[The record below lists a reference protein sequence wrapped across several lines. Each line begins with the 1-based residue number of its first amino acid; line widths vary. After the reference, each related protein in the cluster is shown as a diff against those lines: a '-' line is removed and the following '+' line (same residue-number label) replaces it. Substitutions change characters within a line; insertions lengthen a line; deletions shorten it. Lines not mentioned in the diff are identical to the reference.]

1 MYKLIRTYQN
11 IVLLG
16 FELCFNLVLVHK
28 DLEEH
33 FFVRILNFG
42 LTFFFE
48 GRTKPSNGGRK
59 KNKVGEEKKNLGE

>member
-1 MYKLIRTYQN
+1 
-11 IVLLG
+11 
-16 FELCFNLVLVHK
+16 LVYK

-42 LTFFFE
+42 LTFIFE